1 MFVWSLPLLD
11 FSVYSNLF
19 HKYKSTTG
27 SPSVAPSSLSVS
39 QSLSPPKGPKRN
51 SSATLPPRPPRTALP
66 RGSSAAGK
74 ADAPSPT
81 PSAATA
87 VPEAGDGGSADR
99 PQPRVP
105 LTVSVPAAVVPPT
118 PPVASSGRHSRA
130 SSADKAAADGSEVR
144 NALDPRKLKR
154 KKLLSVNVVATPI
167 EAVEVAA
174 TAGAAGAAANAGV
187 GAGEDVLFLGL
198 RIVLSLLLSGRAQA

>member
-1 MFVWSLPLLD
+1 M
-11 FSVYSNLF
+11 
-19 HKYKSTTG
+19 
-27 SPSVAPSSLSVS
+27 
-39 QSLSPPKGPKRN
+39 
-51 SSATLPPRPPRTALP
+51 
-66 RGSSAAGK
+66 
-74 ADAPSPT
+74 
-81 PSAATA
+81 
-87 VPEAGDGGSADR
+87 
-99 PQPRVP
+99 
-105 LTVSVPAAVVPPT
+105 
-118 PPVASSGRHSRA
+118 
-130 SSADKAAADGSEVR
+130 R